1 MCPLKQG
8 QTKKIVLE
16 ESKHGFC
23 LKSFVLFQHPSHPI
37 LILIEHYLSLKIS
50 EISHSHTFADRKD
63 L

>member
-1 MCPLKQG
+1 VPPKARPN
-8 QTKKIVLE
+8 KKNVLE

-50 EISHSHTFADRKD
+50 EISHSLSFADRKE